1 MCSSRIG
8 HWCKDRVV
16 RLVILQ
22 LGCIMDAL
30 LLITVLFRLV
40 LVLMYI
46 MYPIAYPTALLLDY
60 FLGESHGTVYKK
72 AGKFANHYRGVIVC

>member
-1 MCSSRIG
+1 MIDNGSLISAAAICVRYGLAIG
-8 HWCKDRVV
+8 ARTAW
-16 RLVILQ
+16 
-22 LGCIMDAL
+22 M
-30 LLITVLFRLV
+30 V

-72 AGKFANHYRGVIVC
+72 AGNVNNGWY